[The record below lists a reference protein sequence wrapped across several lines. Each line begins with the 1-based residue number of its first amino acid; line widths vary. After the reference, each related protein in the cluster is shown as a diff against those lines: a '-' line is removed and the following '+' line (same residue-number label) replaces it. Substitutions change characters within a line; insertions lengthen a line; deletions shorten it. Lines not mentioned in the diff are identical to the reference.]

1 MVEPKVG
8 MRCRCVITG
17 HPSLRKGEEFII
29 TEVFSG
35 RDVKFD
41 NKDFRVIYEDHYEI
55 IENVQLEFE
64 F

>member
-8 MRCRCVITG
+8 MRCRCIITK
-17 HPSLRKGEEFII
+17 HPSLRNGEAFII
-29 TEVFSG
+29 TEVLNG

-41 NKDFRVIYEDHYEI
+41 NKDFQIIYEGHYEI
-55 IENVQLEFE
+55 IENAQLEFE